1 MSTDTVTL
9 SIVIPVYNEA
19 DNLTEL
25 YRRLHDV
32 LSGIGETYEMIFVN
46 DGSTDDSL
54 EIMKN
59 LREQDHNI
67 KIINL
72 SRNWGHQVALTV
84 GLDHASGQV
93 AITMDADLQHP
104 PECIPLLV
112 EKWRNGYE
120 IVQTIRQGTADSGLF
135 KRLTSAW
142 YYVFFRA
149 ISQANIRPGA
159 ADFRLLDAKPLA
171 ALRNLRERRRF
182 LRGLVPWLGFRTT
195 YVTYSAEQR
204 FAGRP
209 KYSLT
214 RMMGLALS
222 GILSFSTF
230 PLRLSLY
237 LGLLL
242 GFLNS
247 LYVLYIF
254 YAYLFRGT
262 VVPGWTSLMLIVLF
276 LSSVQFI
283 MQGILGEYVA
293 TIFEEVKQRPLYMI
307 QDLIGFDHYET
318 GADVELSGMP
328 DGCTA

>member
-19 DNLTEL
+19 DNLPEL

-32 LSGIGETYEMIFVN
+32 LTALGEMYEMIFVN
-46 DGSTDDSL
+46 DGSADRSL
-54 EIMKN
+54 EIMKR

-84 GLDHASGQV
+84 GLDHAGGQ
-93 AITMDADLQHP
+93 ATITMDADLQHP

-112 EKWRNGYE
+112 KEWRNGYE

-135 KRLTSAW
+135 KRLTSIW
-142 YYVFFRA
+142 YYALFQA
-149 ISQANIRPGA
+149 ISQTDIQPGA
-159 ADFRLLDAKPLA
+159 ADFRLLDAKPQA
-171 ALRNLRERRRF
+171 ALKNLRERRRF

-204 FAGRP
+204 FAGQT
-209 KYSLT
+209 KYSLL

-242 GFLNS
+242 GLLNG

-254 YAYLFRGT
+254 HKYLFRDGI
-262 VVPGWTSLMLIVLF
+262 VPGWTSLMLVLLF

-283 MQGILGEYVA
+283 TQGILGEYVA

-307 QDLIGFDHYET
+307 QDLIGFDQSET
-318 GADVELSGMP
+318 RADVELSGM
-328 DGCTA
+328 